1 MSDRGVECEEF
12 SLALADRRLIVSLLS
27 PAHGR
32 LARDPALLLT
42 FAAGRESSLFNT
54 PYKHTA
60 EAFLAAGHRAL
71 SFDFVGHGE
80 RIDRFGSGIDGL
92 RNSLV
97 LGGIDPFA
105 VFAEDA
111 RAVID
116 ACVGRGLVRPGRIAT
131 SGTSRGGYLAL
142 YLLAHEP
149 RVAVAAGFAP
159 VTDWRV
165 LAEFKDDVERPE
177 VVALAMSRCAAQM
190 AGRSVFLTIGRS
202 DLRVG
207 TDTCASLHEILTAA
221 GTEVEFALT
230 DDPGHHMGMAGYERG
245 AAWLLERVSATKG

>member
-1 MSDRGVECEEF
+1 MPDHGVECEEF
-12 SLALADRRLIVSLLS
+12 SLALADRRFIVSLLS

-42 FAAGRESSLFNT
+42 FAAGRENSLFNT

-177 VVALAMSRCAAQM
+177 VGALAMSRCAAQM

-245 AAWLLERVSATKG
+245 AVWLLERVSATKG

>member
-1 MSDRGVECEEF
+1 MPDRGVECEDF
-12 SLALADRRLIVSLLS
+12 SLALPDRCVVVSLLS
-27 PAHGR
+27 PARGR

-42 FAAGRESSLFNT
+42 FAAGRESSLFNA

-60 EAFLAAGHRAL
+60 EAFLDAGHRAL

-80 RIDRFGSGIDGL
+80 RIDRFGPGIDGM

-97 LGGIDPFA
+97 LGGVDPFA

-116 ACVGRGLVRPGRIAT
+116 TCVGRGLVRPGRIAA

-149 RVAVAAGFAP
+149 RVAAAAGFAP

-177 VVALAMSRCAAQM
+177 VVALADQRCNELSQPA
-190 AGRSVFLTIGRS
+190 R
-202 DLRVG
+202 
-207 TDTCASLHEILTAA
+207 
-221 GTEVEFALT
+221 
-230 DDPGHHMGMAGYERG
+230 P
-245 AAWLLERVSATKG
+245 

>member
-1 MSDRGVECEEF
+1 MSDHGVECEEF
-12 SLALADRRLIVSLLS
+12 SLTLADRCFVVSLLS
-27 PAHGR
+27 PVHGR

-42 FAAGRESSLFNT
+42 FAAGREGSLFNA

-60 EAFLAAGHRAL
+60 EAFLEAGHRAL

-80 RIDRFGSGIDGL
+80 RIDRFGPGIDGL

-97 LGGIDPFA
+97 LGGVDPFS

-116 ACVGRGLVRPGRIAT
+116 TCVGRGLVRPGRIAA

-149 RVAVAAGFAP
+149 RVAAVAGFAP

-165 LAEFKDDVERPE
+165 LAEFKDDIERPE
-177 VVALAMSRCAAQM
+177 VIALAMSRCAAQM
-190 AGRSVFLTIGRS
+190 AGRSVFLTIGRN

-207 TDTCASLHEILTAA
+207 TDTCTALHEILAAA

-230 DDPGHHMGMAGYERG
+230 DDPGHQMGMAGYERG
-245 AAWLLERVSATKG
+245 AAWLLERISTAER